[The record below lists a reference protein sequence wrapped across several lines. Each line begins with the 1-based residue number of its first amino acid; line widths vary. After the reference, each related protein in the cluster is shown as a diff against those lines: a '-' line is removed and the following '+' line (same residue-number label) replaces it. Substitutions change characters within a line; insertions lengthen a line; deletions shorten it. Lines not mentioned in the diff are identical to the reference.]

1 MTPLIAQIAKLTK
14 LRLKDDLDIALAT
27 MMYDAVQA
35 RELRLLRIDGR
46 GEDFAV
52 RKYIDLPLDR
62 QARKSGF
69 RTLGPLEPLNDATRA
84 DFRRCCEDKEH
95 LQRHADDAR
104 SSSHLFPVLDGRTVV
119 FILEIITPSPLAD
132 DDISLILTLLEIYC
146 NLVAMLDSSDRDE
159 LTGLFNRRTFGESFK
174 RVIKPVS
181 SMSVIDQLPEP
192 ERRRTV
198 TKPIKF
204 HLAVLDIDFFK
215 RINDQFGHPYGD
227 EVLVLLARL
236 MGECFRDSDVTFR
249 FGGEEFL
256 VILSN
261 TDLQG
266 AEVVLE
272 RFRAKVEAFHF
283 SQVGRVTVSIGFTL
297 LLPGDSGPA
306 AFGRADQALYIAKHS
321 GRNQVQSY
329 ELLVASGRLVSSAGH
344 EQEVE
349 LF

>member
-1 MTPLIAQIAKLTK
+1 MTPLIAQIAKLTQ
-14 LRLKDDLDIALAT
+14 LRLKDDLDLALAT
-27 MMYDAVQA
+27 MMYDAVHA
-35 RELRLLRIDGR
+35 RELRLLRLDGR
-46 GEDFAV
+46 GDDFAV
-52 RKYIDLPLDR
+52 SKYIDLPSER
-62 QARKSGF
+62 QAGTAVF
-69 RTLGPLEPLNDATRA
+69 RTLGPLEPLNAATRA

-95 LQRHADDAR
+95 LKRPSGDAR
-104 SSSHLFPVLDGRTVV
+104 SSSHLFPVLDGRKVV
-119 FILEIITPSPLAD
+119 FILEIITPFPLTNGSITLVLA
-132 DDISLILTLLEIYC
+132 LLEIYC
-146 NLVAMLDSSDRDE
+146 NVVSMLDSSDRDE

-174 RVIKPVS
+174 RVVKP
-181 SMSVIDQLPEP
+181 ITALAGQTPKLD
-192 ERRRTV
+192 RRRDATM
-198 TKPIKF
+198 PIRC

-215 RINDQFGHPYGD
+215 RINDEFGHPYGD

-236 MGECFRDSDVTFR
+236 MGESFRENDVTFR

-266 AEVVLE
+266 AEMVLE

-297 LLPGDSGPA
+297 LLPGDSGPG

-329 ELLVASGRLVSSAGH
+329 ELLVASGALISAAGH